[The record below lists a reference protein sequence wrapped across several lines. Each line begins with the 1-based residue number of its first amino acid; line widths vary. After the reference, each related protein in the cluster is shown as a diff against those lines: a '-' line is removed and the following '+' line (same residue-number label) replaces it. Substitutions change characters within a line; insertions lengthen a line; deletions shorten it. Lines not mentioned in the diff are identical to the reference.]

1 MLVSYPEVWD
11 RLIRVVL
18 SHGRLVLLC
27 HSDRLGSIG
36 TNTGDD
42 FDGEYW
48 KRNESMV

>member
-1 MLVSYPEVWD
+1 VLVSYPEVWD

-42 FDGEYW
+42 FDGGILE
-48 KRNESMV
+48 KE